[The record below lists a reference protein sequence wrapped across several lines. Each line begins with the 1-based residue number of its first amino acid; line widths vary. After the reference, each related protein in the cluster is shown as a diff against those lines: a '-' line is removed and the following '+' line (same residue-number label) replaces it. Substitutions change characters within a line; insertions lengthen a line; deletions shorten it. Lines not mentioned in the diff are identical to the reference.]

1 MRKLSFYSL
10 MTIISTFV
18 RQFVL
23 PNPFEC
29 FGDKAIIINWVAEPI
44 IHVIAYGLVGLFY
57 LKGSAPAIGSFLYLI
72 VYCAIIG
79 ILWLMSLFC
88 FAWWWDLIIVAVI
101 VAFIY
106 GGMWLKERF
115 L

>member
-10 MTIISTFV
+10 MTIISTLV

-57 LKGSAPAIGSFLYLI
+57 IKGSAPAIGSFLYLI
-72 VYCAIIG
+72 AYALIVVL
-79 ILWLMSLFC
+79 LW
-88 FAWWWDLIIVAVI
+88 V
-101 VAFIY
+101 
-106 GGMWLKERF
+106 
-115 L
+115 